1 MDTVYS
7 GKNAKDK
14 HCLLVLAERHT
25 RCYTTIPIS
34 DRSSKSVNKAL
45 KEFLKSIPKNKI
57 KTITCDRGK
66 EFSGYKEIEALFNI
80 EIYFTDPYCAWQKT
94 AKNINRQL
102 RRYYLNQQI
111 SINN

>member
-1 MDTVYS
+1 MPQYA
-7 GKNAKDK
+7 AKR
-14 HCLLVLAERHT
+14 CT

-66 EFSGYKEIEALFNI
+66 EFSGYVE
-80 EIYFTDPYCAWQKT
+80 
-94 AKNINRQL
+94 R
-102 RRYYLNQQI
+102 
-111 SINN
+111 